1 MYHIK
6 KGEIYMKKG
15 HLIIVSG
22 PSGVGKGTVINE
34 LMKQEELNLRYS
46 VSCTTRQPRQGE
58 IDGVHYYFVS
68 HEKFDEMIAQNAF
81 LEYAKFVENSYGTPK
96 AKVEEQLEAG
106 LNVLLEIEMT
116 GAIQVIEQCPEAIS
130 IFILPPSIEE
140 LEKRLRGRQTETEE
154 VIVKRL
160 AQAHDDLAMKNHYQY
175 HVVNDTV
182 ENTVNEIKEI
192 ILNH

>member
-1 MYHIK
+1 
-6 KGEIYMKKG
+6 
-15 HLIIVSG
+15 
-22 PSGVGKGTVINE
+22 
-34 LMKQEELNLRYS
+34 
-46 VSCTTRQPRQGE
+46 
-58 IDGVHYYFVS
+58 
-68 HEKFDEMIAQNAF
+68 MIAQNAF

-106 LNVLLEIEMT
+106 LNVLLEIEMK

>member
-1 MYHIK
+1 
-6 KGEIYMKKG
+6 MKKG

-96 AKVEEQLEAG
+96 AKVEEQVEAG
-106 LNVLLEIEMT
+106 LNVLLEIEMK

-140 LEKRLRGRQTETEE
+140 LEKRLRGRQTDTEK